1 MGEVN
6 ELILRDYRCF
16 RNEQRGRLRPITLL
30 VGENSTGKSSFMASY
45 MAIDQCFREQRLN
58 DEPDFNLDPF
68 ELGSFKDIA
77 YTTGKKRNDANE
89 FKIGMCYNRDLFS
102 KGEHLELSICFKQ
115 KNRLPHVCTLS
126 YRFSK
131 NDFVEFERIQTGTE
145 MRTPKFSMMLDM
157 PLTHVD
163 HLVKLIINRIASM
176 DQNQA
181 ESYGSIIAQDLF
193 WSHITNSSKE
203 NAKENT
209 NLIITYLMELIK
221 KYSNHRISEKTHD
234 LQRFELMMPNIREA
248 IAMAPIRSKPK
259 RSYDPIRELPN
270 PGGDHIPM
278 LIMRLSR
285 SYKKYWNRFRKSLI
299 EFGKASE
306 LFSDIRVVGD
316 ESGSIS
322 SFEVQVKVRSGMFI
336 NIMDVGYGVSQSL
349 PVIIN
354 ILYHCF
360 NGSSGNSLFLLQQ
373 PEVHMH
379 PRGQAELSDFICNA
393 FKVSGNRFLIET
405 HSDFIVDRMRLL
417 VRDGIVTESD
427 VSIIYFE
434 PNGSSVKLY
443 NIELDEDGNLS
454 NCPSSYR
461 RFFSKETDR
470 LVGIEE

>member
-6 ELILRDYRCF
+6 ELILRNYRCF
-16 RNEQRGRLRPITLL
+16 RNEQRGKLRPITLL

-45 MAIDQCFREQRLN
+45 IAIDQCFREQRLN
-58 DEPDFNLDPF
+58 GEPDFNLDPF

-77 YTTGKKRNDANE
+77 YTTDKKRNDTNE
-89 FKIGMCYNRDLFS
+89 FKIGMSYNKDLFS
-102 KGEHLELSICFKQ
+102 KGEHSELNICFKQ
-115 KNRLPHVCTLS
+115 KHKLPHACTLS

-131 NDFVEFERIQTGTE
+131 NDFIELERTQTGTE
-145 MRTPKFSMMLDM
+145 MRTPKFSMMFDM
-157 PLTHVD
+157 PLTRVD
-163 HLVKLIINRIASM
+163 QFVKLIINRIASM

-181 ESYGSIIAQDLF
+181 ESCGSIIAQDLF

-203 NAKENT
+203 NARENT
-209 NLIITYLMELIK
+209 NLIITYLIQLIK
-221 KYSNHRISEKTHD
+221 KYSNHRTKETTSD
-234 LQRFELMMPNIREA
+234 LRRFELMMPNLREA

-270 PGGDHIPM
+270 PEADYIPM
-278 LIMRLSR
+278 LIMRLS
-285 SYKKYWNRFRKSLI
+285 KTNQKYWNKFRKSLI

-349 PVIIN
+349 PVVIN

-379 PRGQAELSDFICNA
+379 PRGQAELSDFICSA

-417 VRDGIVTESD
+417 VRDGVVSESD

-434 PNGSSVKLY
+434 PNGSSVKLH
-443 NIELDEDGNLS
+443 NIDLDEDGNLS

-461 RFFSKETDR
+461 RFFSKEVNR
-470 LVGIEE
+470 LVGIED

>member
-1 MGEVN
+1 MTKG
-6 ELILRDYRCF
+6 
-16 RNEQRGRLRPITLL
+16 
-30 VGENSTGKSSFMASY
+30 
-45 MAIDQCFREQRLN
+45 
-58 DEPDFNLDPF
+58 
-68 ELGSFKDIA
+68 
-77 YTTGKKRNDANE
+77 E
-89 FKIGMCYNRDLFS
+89 FKIGMSYNRDLFS
-102 KGEHLELSICFKQ
+102 KDEHSELSICFKQ
-115 KNRLPHVCTLS
+115 KNRLPHVCILS

-131 NDFVEFERIQTGTE
+131 SDFIEFERTQTGTE
-145 MRTPKFSMMLDM
+145 MRTPKFSIMFDM

-176 DQNQA
+176 DQSQA

-193 WSHITNSSKE
+193 WSYITNSSKE
-203 NAKENT
+203 SAKENT

-221 KYSNHRISEKTHD
+221 KYSNHRISEKTD
-234 LQRFELMMPNIREA
+234 DFQRFELMMPNIRDA
-248 IAMAPIRSKPK
+248 IAMAPIRSEPK

-270 PGGDHIPM
+270 PEGDHIPM
-278 LIMRLSR
+278 LIMRLSKTNQR
-285 SYKKYWNRFRKSLI
+285 YWNKFRKSLI

-306 LFSDIRVVGD
+306 LFSDIRIVGD
-316 ESGSIS
+316 ESGGIS

-417 VRDGIVTESD
+417 VRDGVVSKSD

-434 PNGSSVKLY
+434 PNGSSVKLH

-461 RFFSKETDR
+461 RFFSKELNR
-470 LVGIEE
+470 LVGIED

>member
-1 MGEVN
+1 MGDVN
-6 ELILRDYRCF
+6 ELILQNYRCF

-45 MAIDQCFREQRLN
+45 VAIDQCFRKKELN
-58 DEPDFNLDPF
+58 DEPNFNLDPF
-68 ELGSFKDIA
+68 ELGLFKDIA
-77 YTTGKKRNDANE
+77 YTAGKKRNDTNE
-89 FKIGMCYNRDLFS
+89 FKIGMSYNKDLFS
-102 KGEHLELSICFKQ
+102 KGEHSELSVCFKQ
-115 KNRLPHVCTLS
+115 KNRHPHVCKLS
-126 YRFSK
+126 YHFGK
-131 NDFVEFERIQTGTE
+131 NDFVEFKRTHTGTE
-145 MRTPKFSMMLDM
+145 MRTPKFSMMFDM
-157 PLTHVD
+157 PLTDVNHF
-163 HLVKLIINRIASM
+163 LKLIINRIASM

-181 ESYGSIIAQDLF
+181 KSYGSMIAHDLI
-193 WSHITNSSKE
+193 WSRGANSSKE
-203 NAKENT
+203 NVDESID
-209 NLIITYLMELIK
+209 LIITYLMQLIK
-221 KYSNHRISEKTHD
+221 KYSNHRINKKAHD

-259 RSYDPIRELPN
+259 RTYDPIRELPN
-270 PGGDHIPM
+270 PEGDHIPV

-285 SYKKYWNRFRKSLI
+285 SDKKNWNRLRKCLI

-306 LFSDIRVVGD
+306 LFSDIIVVGD

-393 FKVSGNRFLIET
+393 FKVSRNRFLIET

-417 VRDGIVTESD
+417 VREGVVSESD

-434 PNGSSVKLY
+434 PNGSSVKLH
-443 NIELDEDGNLS
+443 NIDLDEYGNLL
-454 NCPSSYR
+454 NCPISYR
-461 RFFSKETDR
+461 DFFSKEANR